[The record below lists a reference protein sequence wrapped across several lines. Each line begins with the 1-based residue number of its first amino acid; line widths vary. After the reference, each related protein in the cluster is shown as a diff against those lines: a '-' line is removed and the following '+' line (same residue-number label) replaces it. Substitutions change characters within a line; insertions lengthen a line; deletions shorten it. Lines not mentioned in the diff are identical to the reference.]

1 MKNRCKLVVVAAT
14 ALFLSNGQS
23 NALTLKTGEVLG
35 SDGKVY
41 SGASPE
47 QLSKMEESFK
57 DSGKKAQVIG
67 DILFVDVLGKA
78 VSMSVKELQ
87 SKKGADLDK
96 FIDMKIE
103 DALSKGA
110 AKDAAKDKAK
120 DAAKGGGK
128 GGGKGG
134 RKP

>member
-1 MKNRCKLVVVAAT
+1 M
-14 ALFLSNGQS
+14 
-23 NALTLKTGEVLG
+23 LG

-120 DAAKGGGK
+120 DAAKDAAKGGGK

>member
-1 MKNRCKLVVVAAT
+1 MIMKNRCKLVVVAAT

-47 QLSKMEESFK
+47 QLSKMEKTFK

-78 VSMSVKELQ
+78 VSMSVRELQ
-87 SKKGADLDK
+87 SKKDVD
-96 FIDMKIE
+96 
-103 DALSKGA
+103 
-110 AKDAAKDKAK
+110 
-120 DAAKGGGK
+120 
-128 GGGKGG
+128 
-134 RKP
+134 R